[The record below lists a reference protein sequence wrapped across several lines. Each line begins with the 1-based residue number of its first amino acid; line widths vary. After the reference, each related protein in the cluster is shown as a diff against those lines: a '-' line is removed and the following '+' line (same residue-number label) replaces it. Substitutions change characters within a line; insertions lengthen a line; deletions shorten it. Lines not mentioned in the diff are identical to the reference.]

1 MPPDRG
7 SHDGSAVGSP
17 LKLFEYAPVSYTH
30 LDVYKRQWE
39 RCFTDTQAAEVHEI
53 IGLMFAEQGGET
65 NSACHPVFM
74 HAADQRLDA

>member
-1 MPPDRG
+1 MFFAEMSVCG
-7 SHDGSAVGSP
+7 
-17 LKLFEYAPVSYTH
+17 LLFHPQDDPEEIMRSDT
-30 LDVYKRQWE
+30 WE

-65 NSACHPVFM
+65 ISACHPVFM